1 VRIEAFYARV
11 QQTSRQVGGELF
23 RNRVGFQIVTSKP
36 MRVQ

>member
-1 VRIEAFYARV
+1 VRIEGFYTRV
-11 QQTSRQVGGELF
+11 QQTSLHVGGQLY